1 MELKKEIEVSKEFN
15 VTVGFNPETK
25 AVILN
30 STYEGKYG
38 YSKSEN
44 GVKLIAILEEAAAA
58 SKNKW
63 DDLAV
68 DAIEKLIEILKK

>member
-1 MELKKEIEVSKEFN
+1 MELQKEIEVSKEFN
-15 VTVGFNPETK
+15 VVVGFNPETN

-30 STYEGKYG
+30 SSYEGKYG

-44 GVKLIAILEEAAAA
+44 GIKLLAILEEAATK

-63 DDLAV
+63 DDMAV
-68 DAIEKLIEILKK
+68 DALEKLIAILKK